1 MNTLSSS
8 YKFDNIELILTCLP
22 ITNDIFWPII
32 NQLRCWECVK
42 ICSNQYFI
50 LEQELRCVFIEQTFL
65 TVEVAVISK
74 IEEGS
79 NQGCMYYY
87 KNWIPLCI
95 MSLFQNKPLCLI
107 SGANCY
113 HTWNLSLTKGQVLCT
128 NICQHLEL

>member
-1 MNTLSSS
+1 MSLINLNTLSSS

-50 LEQELRCVFIEQTFL
+50 LEQELRCVLIEQTFL
-65 TVEVAVISK
+65 TIEVAVISK

-79 NQGCMYYY
+79 RQGVS
-87 KNWIPLCI
+87 CI
-95 MSLFQNKPLCLI
+95 LKSEFP
-107 SGANCY
+107 Y
-113 HTWNLSLTKGQVLCT
+113 EVV
-128 NICQHLEL
+128 